1 MLVNIRMPTFKNTL
15 DILSNPWSNEFSQE
29 NLMGKILNLI

>member
-29 NLMGKILNLI
+29 NAYHMNMQGI